1 MLERLTEWAWSWPTI
16 GLFLVTGLWFSVRTG
31 FFQIFGLCQWW
42 RGTAGQMCRR
52 GGGTGGL
59 SPLQTLS
66 TALAAT
72 IGTGSIAGVA
82 TALTVGGPGAIF
94 WMWVSALLAMMTG
107 WAEKTLSVACRERAS
122 DGSFRGGPALW
133 LERKRFRTL
142 SRFFALCV
150 VLASFGMG
158 NLVQSNSMAQAL
170 EGAVGVPKLLTGI
183 AAAALTALAL
193 AGGLNRLGKV
203 CERLVPV
210 MAVLYLAGGLWV
222 IFAHAARLPAA
233 LGEIVGS
240 ALDGTA
246 LFGGGGAA
254 AIQYGLSRGVCT
266 NEAGLGSTPMIHCA
280 SGNDDPAKEGNWG
293 IFEVFFATVVVC
305 TITALVILTSGVMGD
320 GRITGALLTA
330 QAFSTVMGNWGGVF
344 VALCLAL
351 FGFSSL
357 LGWSWYGRCGLAWLT
372 KGRGERLYYAAFL
385 LLICAGSVLELRP
398 VWQISDIFNALMAWP
413 SLFSLLLWSDRILQ
427 CGPEGK
433 RGRKQPGAA

>member
-1 MLERLTEWAWSWPTI
+1 M
-16 GLFLVTGLWFSVRTG
+16 
-31 FFQIFGLCQWW
+31 
-42 RGTAGQMCRR
+42 
-52 GGGTGGL
+52 
-59 SPLQTLS
+59 
-66 TALAAT
+66 
-72 IGTGSIAGVA
+72 
-82 TALTVGGPGAIF
+82 
-94 WMWVSALLAMMTG
+94 
-107 WAEKTLSVACRERAS
+107 
-122 DGSFRGGPALW
+122 
-133 LERKRFRTL
+133 
-142 SRFFALCV
+142 

-183 AAAALTALAL
+183 AAATLTALAL

-210 MAVLYLAGGLWV
+210 MAVLYLVGGLWV

-330 QAFSTVMGNWGGVF
+330 QAFSTVM
-344 VALCLAL
+344 
-351 FGFSSL
+351 
-357 LGWSWYGRCGLAWLT
+357 
-372 KGRGERLYYAAFL
+372 
-385 LLICAGSVLELRP
+385 CAGSVLELRP

-413 SLFSLLLWSDRILQ
+413 SLFSLLLWSERILQ

-433 RGRKQPGAA
+433 RRRKQAGAA